1 MKKTYMSP
9 LCEEIKLNNRYS
21 LLSNSNSIKGM
32 GDLADVEYGGVD
44 ENGELDPASR
54 EFDEFDEDFDDE
66 EF

>member
-32 GDLADVEYGGVD
+32 GDLEDVGYGGVD
-44 ENGELDPASR
+44 VDGEKDPASR
-54 EFDEFDEDFDDE
+54 EFDEFDEDFDEE

>member
-9 LCEEIKLNNRYS
+9 LCEEIKLNSSYS

-44 ENGELDPASR
+44 ENGTLDPSSR

>member
-32 GDLADVEYGGVD
+32 GDLEDVGYGGVD
-44 ENGELDPASR
+44 NDGTMDPSSR
-54 EFDEFDEDFDDE
+54 EFDEFDEDFE
-66 EF
+66 

>member
-9 LCEEIKLNNRYS
+9 LCEEIKLNNRCT
-21 LLSNSNSIKGM
+21 LLNGSSIKGM
-32 GDLADVEYGGVD
+32 GDLEDVDFGGVD
-44 ENGELDPASR
+44 ETGTLDPASR

>member
-9 LCEEIKLNNRYS
+9 LCEEIKLNSSYS
-21 LLSNSNSIKGM
+21 LLSNSNRIKGM
-32 GDLADVEYGGVD
+32 GDLEDVDFDGVD
-44 ENGELDPASR
+44 ETGTLDPASR

>member
-32 GDLADVEYGGVD
+32 GDLEDVGYGGVD
-44 ENGELDPASR
+44 VDGEKDPA
-54 EFDEFDEDFDDE
+54 
-66 EF
+66 

>member
-9 LCEEIKLNNRYS
+9 LCEEIKLNSHYT
-21 LLSNSNSIKGM
+21 LLSGSGVSG
-32 GDLADVEYGGVD
+32 GDGLVDAGYGGID

>member
-21 LLSNSNSIKGM
+21 LLSNSTSIKGM
-32 GDLADVEYGGVD
+32 GDLDDVGYGGVD
-44 ENGELDPASR
+44 EGGTLDPASR
-54 EFDEFDEDFDDE
+54 EFDELDEDFDDE

>member
-9 LCEEIKLNNRYS
+9 QCEEIKLNNRYS

-32 GDLADVEYGGVD
+32 GDLEDVDFGGVD
-44 ENGELDPASR
+44 ETGTLDPASR

>member
-9 LCEEIKLNNRYS
+9 QCEEIKLNSSYS

-32 GDLADVEYGGVD
+32 GDLADVEYGGID
-44 ENGELDPASR
+44 EDGSLDPASR

>member
-9 LCEEIKLNNRYS
+9 QCEEIKLNNRCT
-21 LLSNSNSIKGM
+21 LLNGSGVKGM
-32 GDLADVEYGGVD
+32 GDLADVEYGGID
-44 ENGELDPASR
+44 EDGSLDPASR

>member
-9 LCEEIKLNNRYS
+9 LCEEIKLNSRCT
-21 LLSNSNSIKGM
+21 LLNGSSIKGM
-32 GDLADVEYGGVD
+32 GEMADVGYGGVD
-44 ENGELDPASR
+44 DDGELDPASR